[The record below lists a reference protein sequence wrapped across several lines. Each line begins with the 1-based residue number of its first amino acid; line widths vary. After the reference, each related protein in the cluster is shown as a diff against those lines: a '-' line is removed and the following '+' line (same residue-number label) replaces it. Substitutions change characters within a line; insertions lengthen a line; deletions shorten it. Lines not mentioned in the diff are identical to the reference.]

1 MAKRPSNPTPETIG
15 DRLRRQR
22 VEVLKKSLR
31 QTAADLDIAPAHLTD
46 IEKGRRSPSE
56 ALLMRIAK
64 TYRLDEQPLRKA
76 WGKMNAVVGEVFGE
90 SDTTAAKVPEFL
102 RTARDL
108 SAEQWDELIDQAKS
122 MATKKKKAGG

>member
-1 MAKRPSNPTPETIG
+1 VAKSVRQSEPEPIG

-22 VEVLKKSLR
+22 VEVLNRGLR

-56 ALLMRIAK
+56 ALLIRIAK
-64 TYRLDEQPLRKA
+64 IYTIDEQLLRKA
-76 WGKMNAVVGEVFGE
+76 WGKMNSVVGEVFAE
-90 SDTTAAKVPEFL
+90 SDTNAEKVPEFL

-108 SAEQWDELIDQAKS
+108 TSEQWDTLIEQAKS
-122 MATKKKKAGG
+122 MSPKSKGRKG

>member
-1 MAKRPSNPTPETIG
+1 MAKSKRQPVPEPIG
-15 DRLRRQR
+15 DRMRRQR
-22 VEVLKKSLR
+22 VEVLQKSLR
-31 QTAADLDIAPAHLTD
+31 QTATDLGIAPAHLTD

-56 ALLMRIAK
+56 ALLVRIAK
-64 TYRLDEQPLRKA
+64 TYRMDEQSLRKA

-108 SAEQWDELIDQAKS
+108 SADQWDSLIEQAKS
-122 MATKKKKAGG
+122 MASKMGKDR